1 MDINIVAVGRIK
13 EKYLEDGIAEYTKR
27 LSAYGDVKIFEIKE
41 EGDDG
46 NRESSIKKEEEKILK
61 VLEKEKGCNILL
73 DLDGKHYDSIGFSK
87 KLEELMNCGKSRFN
101 FIIGGSYGVSDKIR
115 ENADIRLKFSEFT
128 FPHQLMRLILAEQ
141 LYRWFSILNNGKY
154 HK

>member
-13 EKYLEDGIAEYTKR
+13 EKYLEDGIAEYVKR
-27 LSAYGDVKIFEIKE
+27 LSAYAEVKIIEIKE

-73 DLDGKHYDSIGFSK
+73 DLNGKHFDSVGFSN
-87 KLEELMNCGKSRFN
+87 KLVEFMNNGKSRFN

-115 ENADIRLKFSEFT
+115 ENADLRLKFSEFT

-141 LYRWFSILNNGKY
+141 LYRWFSIINNGKY

>member
-27 LSAYGDVKIFEIKE
+27 LSAYGDVKIIEIKE

-46 NRESSIKKEEEKILK
+46 NRESSIRKEEEKILK
-61 VLEKEKGCNILL
+61 VLDKEKGCNILL

-87 KLEELMNCGKSRFN
+87 KLEELMNCGNSRFN